1 MKVLELAYILG
12 VSERTIYRAMKKAK
26 IEKIQSE
33 DDIFEILKNISD
45 VKIIYDTTGE
55 IVVIRKDG
63 RVLKFQDI
71 RRNLTTLSDS
81 QTTMSKKIED
91 ILIEQ
96 NRILLSFLE
105 KQEAI
110 LQNLALQT
118 KSLVEIAQKI
128 VSSQKSLPQEILK
141 RKKDIE
147 LAIQDYIYQN
157 NLYYSNPNDIF
168 IELLEKFEKETK
180 QQIRAKYEKEDRTY
194 MNTIIRLGLD
204 ADFIEFVR
212 KKI

>member
-33 DDIFEILKNISD
+33 DDIFEILRNISD
-45 VKIIYDTTGE
+45 VKIIYDTMGKV
-55 IVVIRKDG
+55 VVIRKDG
-63 RVLKFQDI
+63 KTLRLQDI

>member
-33 DDIFEILKNISD
+33 DDIFEILRNISD
-45 VKIIYDTTGE
+45 VKIIYDTMGE
-55 IVVIRKDG
+55 VVVIRKDG
-63 RVLKFQDI
+63 KTLRLQDI

>member
-45 VKIIYDTTGE
+45 IKIIYDTTGE